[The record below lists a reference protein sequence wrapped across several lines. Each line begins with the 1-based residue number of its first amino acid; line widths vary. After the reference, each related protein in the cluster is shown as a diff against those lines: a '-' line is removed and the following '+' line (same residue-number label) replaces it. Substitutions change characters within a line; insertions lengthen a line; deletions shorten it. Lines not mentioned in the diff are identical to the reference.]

1 MSADV
6 GLRLKQLRTL
16 RGLSQRDL
24 AKRAGVTNGLIS
36 QVEQNKVSPS
46 VGTLKKIVEQLSISL
61 ADFFNTDENPSVDWC
76 YRAGSMPDIGSD
88 GLAFFLV
95 GHNIRGRALSLL
107 RETYAVGAD
116 SGSDMLQHEG
126 EEAGIVIRGR
136 VEVTVGNEIRVLEKG
151 DAYYFPSTMPHRFRN
166 VGGEEAEV
174 VSAATPATF

>member
-24 AKRAGVTNGLIS
+24 AKRSGVTNGLIS
-36 QVEQNKVSPS
+36 QIEQNKVSPS

-61 ADFFNTDENPSVDWC
+61 ADFFASDDTPSVDWC

-88 GLAFFLV
+88 GLAFHLV
-95 GHNIRGRALSLL
+95 GHNIQGRALSLL
-107 RETYAVGAD
+107 RETYSVGSD
-116 SGSDMLQHEG
+116 TGTDMLQHDG
-126 EEAGIVIRGR
+126 EEAGIVVAGR
-136 VEVTVGNEIRVLEKG
+136 IEVTVGTETRVLEKG
-151 DAYYFPSTMPHRFRN
+151 DAYYFPSTLPHRFRN
-166 VGGEEAEV
+166 VGNEEAEI